1 MPAVRAGS
9 AAGLL
14 VAKMD
19 RLSRSV
25 VDGAGLMERA
35 AREGWALHFADLDLI
50 VRKERPHPGA
60 QLWFTD
66 NDDDSPG
73 CGGYRAVPDLAVRR
87 LSKRTLK
94 PSPADP
100 PFR

>member
-1 MPAVRAGS
+1 M
-9 AAGLL
+9 
-14 VAKMD
+14 
-19 RLSRSV
+19 